1 MTAAWSLTDGL
12 AHRRGTAHL
21 RVVDGDGASVAGRPV
36 QVEQV
41 GHAFGF
47 GCIAFELIDHAN
59 GRAPEDA
66 ALADDWLALFGL
78 GVLPFYWGDFEPE
91 PGHPRTG
98 ELQAAARWLRERG
111 VRVKGHPLV
120 WHTVKAAWLDGLP
133 TDEVERR
140 VIERI
145 RRETRDFAGL
155 VDEWDVINEV
165 VIMPDFVN
173 EPDGV
178 PNAISRLARERG
190 RVPLVQLVV
199 DEARAGAPGARL
211 LLNDFDLSDDYV
223 RLIDQVLDAGVA
235 LDAIGVQTHMHQG
248 FRGEQLLDIADR
260 FARFGLPLHFTETTI
275 VSGDLMP
282 ADIVD
287 LNDYRPD
294 SWPSTPEG
302 EERQAREIV
311 EHYRLLV
318 GHPAVESITYWGL
331 TDRGAW
337 LGAPVGLL
345 RADGS
350 RKPSFDALH
359 DVLKGEWWL
368 APTTAMTD
376 VDGVVRIS
384 GFAGDYRVRLD
395 RDVDLL
401 VSIPVGET
409 TATITV

>member
-1 MTAAWSLTDGL
+1 MTNAAAARDGL
-12 AHRRGTAHL
+12 AHRRGTAHV
-21 RVVDGDGASVAGRPV
+21 RVVDRDGAPVAGRALH
-36 QVEQV
+36 VEQV
-41 GHAFGF
+41 RHAFAF
-47 GCIAFELIDHAN
+47 GCIAFELLDHAT
-59 GRAPEDA
+59 GRAPQDA
-66 ALADDWLALFGL
+66 TLADDWLALFGL

-91 PGHPRTG
+91 PGHPRTT
-98 ELQAAARWLRERG
+98 ELQHAARWLRDRG

-120 WHTVKAAWLDGLP
+120 WHTVKAAWLDALP

-190 RVPLVQLVV
+190 RVPLVRLVV
-199 DEARAGAPGARL
+199 DEARAGAPAARL

-223 RLIDQVLDAGVA
+223 RLIEQVLDAGIA

-248 FRGEQLLDIADR
+248 FRGEQLLEIADR

-287 LNDYRPD
+287 LNDYQPAT
-294 SWPSTPEG
+294 WPSTPEG

-350 RKPSFDALH
+350 RKPSYDALH
-359 DVLKGEWWL
+359 ALLKGEWWF
-368 APTTAMTD
+368 APTTVVTD
-376 VDGVVRIS
+376 ADGVARVH
-384 GFAGDYRVRLD
+384 GFAGDYRVRVGD
-395 RDVDLL
+395 AAEVV

>member
-1 MTAAWSLTDGL
+1 MTNAAAARDGL
-12 AHRRGTAHL
+12 AHRRGTAHV
-21 RVVDGDGASVAGRPV
+21 RVVDRDGAPVAGRALH
-36 QVEQV
+36 VEQV
-41 GHAFGF
+41 RHAFAF
-47 GCIAFELIDHAN
+47 GCIAFELLDHAT
-59 GRAPEDA
+59 GRAPQDA
-66 ALADDWLALFGL
+66 TLADDWLALFGL

-91 PGHPRTG
+91 PGHPRTA

-120 WHTVKAAWLDGLP
+120 WHTVKAAWLDALP

-190 RVPLVQLVV
+190 RVPLVRLVV
-199 DEARAGAPGARL
+199 DEARAGAPAARL

-223 RLIDQVLDAGVA
+223 RLIEQVLDAGIA

-248 FRGEQLLDIADR
+248 FRGEQLLEIADR

-287 LNDYRPD
+287 LNDYQPAT
-294 SWPSTPEG
+294 WPSTPEG

-350 RKPSFDALH
+350 RKPSYDALH
-359 DVLKGEWWL
+359 ALLKGEWWF
-368 APTTAMTD
+368 APTTVATD
-376 VDGVVRIS
+376 ADGVARVH
-384 GFAGDYRVRLD
+384 GFAGDYRVRVGD
-395 RDVDLL
+395 AAEVV